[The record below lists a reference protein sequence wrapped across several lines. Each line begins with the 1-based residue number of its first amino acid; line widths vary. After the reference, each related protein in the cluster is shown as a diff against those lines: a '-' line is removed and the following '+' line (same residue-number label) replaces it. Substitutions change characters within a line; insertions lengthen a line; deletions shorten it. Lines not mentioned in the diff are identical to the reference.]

1 MGKGN
6 IGKTIIQKDEW
17 GPLADLLAN
26 LIAKYAEEIDF
37 DQLPDP
43 DYYLKIR
50 TIKLQYALYIKYRK
64 NKPGNYNSV
73 EVQGEA
79 C

>member
-1 MGKGN
+1 MEKDN
-6 IGKTIIQKDEW
+6 IEKTFIQKDEW
-17 GPLADLLAN
+17 GPFADLLAN

-37 DQLPDP
+37 VQLPDP

-50 TIKLQYALYIKYRK
+50 TIKLKYALYIKYRK